1 MRGMI
6 MLGLNEDLVER
17 SFEEMQENMENLLT
31 DSKRL
36 RRDAADLLIRSD
48 EVRNKSIDIRNQD
61 TDLAEDLWMES
72 ERLRDQSKEAMRLSV
87 DNEVKAGD
95 IKHRIK
101 IHDLIENV
109 IDEADEVWKGA
120 LRARRL

>member
-87 DNEVKAGD
+87 DNKVKAGD

-101 IHDLIENV
+101 IHDQIENV

>member
-1 MRGMI
+1 
-6 MLGLNEDLVER
+6 MLGLDEDLVKR
-17 SFEEMQENMENLLT
+17 SSEEMQENMETFLV
-31 DSKRL
+31 DSERL
-36 RRDAADLLIRSD
+36 RNEAADLLRRSD
-48 EVRNKSIDIRNQD
+48 EVRNKSVEMRNQD
-61 TDLAEDLWMES
+61 ADLAEDLWMES

-87 DNEVKAGD
+87 DNKVKAGD

>member
-1 MRGMI
+1 
-6 MLGLNEDLVER
+6 MLGLDEDLVKR
-17 SFEEMQENMENLLT
+17 SSEEMQENMENFLV
-31 DSKRL
+31 DSERL
-36 RRDAADLLIRSD
+36 RNEAADLLRRSD
-48 EVRNKSIDIRNQD
+48 EVRNKSVEMRNQD
-61 TDLAEDLWMES
+61 ADLAEDLWMES

-87 DNEVKAGD
+87 DNKVKAGD

-120 LRARRL
+120 LRAQRL

>member
-1 MRGMI
+1 
-6 MLGLNEDLVER
+6 MLGLDEDLVKI
-17 SFEEMQENMENLLT
+17 SSEEMQENMENFLAG
-31 DSKRL
+31 SERL
-36 RRDAADLLIRSD
+36 RNEAADLLRRSD
-48 EVRNKSIDIRNQD
+48 EVRNKSVDMHNQD
-61 TDLAEDLWMES
+61 ADLAEDLWMES

-87 DNEVKAGD
+87 DNKVKAGD

-120 LRARRL
+120 LRARQL

>member
-1 MRGMI
+1 
-6 MLGLNEDLVER
+6 MLGLDEDLVKI
-17 SFEEMQENMENLLT
+17 SSEEMQENMENFLAG
-31 DSKRL
+31 SERL
-36 RRDAADLLIRSD
+36 RNEAADLLRRSD
-48 EVRNKSIDIRNQD
+48 EVRNKSVDMRNQD
-61 TDLAEDLWMES
+61 ADLAEGLWMES

-87 DNEVKAGD
+87 DNKVKAGD

>member
-1 MRGMI
+1 MI
-6 MLGLNEDLVER
+6 MLGLDEDLVKI
-17 SFEEMQENMENLLT
+17 SSEEMQENMENFLAG
-31 DSKRL
+31 SERL
-36 RRDAADLLIRSD
+36 RKEAADLLRRSD
-48 EVRNKSIDIRNQD
+48 EVRNKSVDMHNQD
-61 TDLAEDLWMES
+61 ADLAEDLWMES

-87 DNEVKAGD
+87 DNKVKAGD

>member
-1 MRGMI
+1 

>member
-1 MRGMI
+1 MI